1 VIDLLHVTRDL
12 GPGAARHGPAF
23 EVFFGGQAG
32 KGAAALGNMRHTH
45 ADDVLGC
52 LAADIVAVI
61 ADGAGS
67 LDHAA
72 QGTERRGLAGAI
84 GAQKRRDTALL
95 DREIKTVQDP
105 EIAIG
110 SMKTGDFE

>member
-1 VIDLLHVTRDL
+1 
-12 GPGAARHGPAF
+12 
-23 EVFFGGQAG
+23 
-32 KGAAALGNMRHTH
+32 MRHPH
-45 ADDVLGC
+45 ADDFLGR
-52 LAADIVAVI
+52 LAADVIAVI

-84 GAQKRRDTALL
+84 GAQKRRDAALL

-110 SMKTGDFE
+110 GVQADNFE